1 MEDETRRHAI
11 RTVVDLPYPKAV
23 ERTRAELVQEGF
35 GVLCEI
41 DVAATLKKK
50 LEVDFGPYVILGAC
64 NPALAHQALEAERD
78 IGLLLP
84 CNVVVY
90 AETSVR
96 SVVAAMDPEEA
107 LALTGNQSVR
117 AVATAV
123 KERLR
128 RVVERVSAAALGAVG
143 EQDHGQQA

>member
-1 MEDETRRHAI
+1 MEDETRRCAI
-11 RTVVDLPYPKAV
+11 RTVVDLPYPEAV

-35 GVLCEI
+35 GVLCET
-41 DVAATLKKK
+41 DVPATLKQK
-50 LEVDFGPYVILGAC
+50 LDVNFAPYVILGAC

-90 AETSVR
+90 AGTSVR
-96 SVVAAMDPEEA
+96 SVVAAMDPQEA
-107 LALTGNQSVR
+107 LALTGSESVR

-123 KERLR
+123 KRSTSCPEQ
-128 RVVERVSAAALGAVG
+128 GAHPEPVG
-143 EQDHGQQA
+143 A